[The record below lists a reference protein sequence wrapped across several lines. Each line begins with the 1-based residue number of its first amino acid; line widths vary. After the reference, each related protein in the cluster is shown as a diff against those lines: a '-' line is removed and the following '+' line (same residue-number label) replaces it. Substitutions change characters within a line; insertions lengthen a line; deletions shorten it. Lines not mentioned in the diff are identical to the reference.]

1 MADQYR
7 RMGERYD
14 RPSRDF
20 PVDDTRYEPGRVD
33 WHPDQDRDAG
43 TSRYAETR
51 AQADSPARRWSR
63 DRTAERNYRAF
74 GPPFAEDDGRQ
85 DQYRGSGGNRR
96 GLLDRA
102 GDEVASWFGDEEA
115 ERRRRADKHRGH
127 GPKGYTRSSGRIRE
141 DVCDRL
147 TDDPL
152 VDARKIEVEVED
164 AEVTLSGIVASRV
177 ERRRAET
184 IAESVSGVTHVQ
196 NNTRVEEDANPMAAG
211 AGMAPA
217 ATKVR
222 ATGAQR

>member
-7 RMGERYD
+7 RTGERHD
-14 RPSRDF
+14 HPSRDF
-20 PVDDTRYEPGRVD
+20 PIDNERCQPGRVD
-33 WHPDQDRDAG
+33 WHPDDDRDAG
-43 TSRYAETR
+43 TGRYAEAR
-51 AQADSPARRWSR
+51 AQDDRPSRRWSR

-85 DQYRGSGGNRR
+85 YRYGGDHDSGRR

-127 GPKGYTRSSGRIRE
+127 GPKGYIRSSDRIHE

-152 VDARKIEVEVED
+152 VDARKIEVEVD
-164 AEVTLSGIVASRV
+164 GTEVTLSGTVGSRV
-177 ERRRAET
+177 ERRRAEA

-196 NNTRVEEDANPMAAG
+196 NNMRVEEDANPVPAG
-211 AGMAPA
+211 AGVA
-217 ATKVR
+217 AKVR
-222 ATGAQR
+222 STGARR